1 MKRKVKRFAEG
12 DEVIDMRSD
21 TSMPTG
27 IDDSVRARAMKFLE
41 KGMKDEEP
49 SSSKPR
55 AMIKKTTK
63 SIVESP
69 KSKSY
74 SEPKGFRVPEAE
86 PGLEAVHPEDYLPG
100 SGILKGLA
108 RGASRLIEKQAI
120 REAEKKAKERAAKE
134 ASKEAKDNARRSAEG
149 YSPEEAVRKLDEP
162 ARVART
168 ESSGAMRNTFRP
180 EEIREGFKRGGKT
193 SSFKQ
198 GGSVKRSSASSRAD
212 GCATKGH
219 TRGKI
224 C

>member
-1 MKRKVKRFAEG
+1 MKRKIKRFAEG

-63 SIVESP
+63 TIVESP
-69 KSKSY
+69 KSKSS
-74 SEPKGFRVPEAE
+74 SEPKGFKVPEAE
-86 PGLEAVHPEDYLPG
+86 PGLENVSPELDLLPIGKVAGALGVGYLG
-100 SGILKGLA
+100 ARALGKRILGK
-108 RGASRLIEKQAI
+108 RASDA
-120 REAEKKAKERAAKE
+120 AEKIAGKSERTRA
-134 ASKEAKDNARRSAEG
+134 
-149 YSPEEAVRKLDEP
+149 
-162 ARVART
+162 
-168 ESSGAMRNTFRP
+168 SGAMERDFKP
-180 EEIREGFKRGGKT
+180 EQMREGFKRGGKT